1 MQYTKYICIH
11 LQYLGVLLKN
21 KSTLLF
27 LMLSILTLVSCFIAN
42 NIALWIGSIIAIG
55 ASAFLLFDL
64 NKNLSKIELE
74 LEEVKNEC
82 ENKQNNSNQDNDIRD
97 EIIDVLEKLKIGFLG
112 YKIEKT
118 PNDPKV
124 ATVTTLI
131 NESMNKFNKDIDYA
145 LEILTEYGN
154 ANFAYE
160 VKTDSL
166 SGKTGSLLLGIR
178 ALGSSVSEFIALIS
192 LTAKSLNQ
200 NVEILT
206 TASNNLSVASNQQA
220 ASLEET
226 AAALEEITSTI
237 INNTE
242 NTTKMAVFAKEV
254 NTASNEGRRLANE
267 TAQSMEE
274 INIQVIEINNAISLI
289 DQIAFQTNILSLN
302 AAVEAA
308 TAGEAGKGFSV
319 VAAEVRNLAS
329 RSADVA
335 KEIKHLV
342 VNATSKANHG
352 KEIASKMID
361 GYTKLNDNI
370 NNTISLINNI
380 TEASKE
386 QQSGIEQINDAVT
399 ELDQATQQNAVAAS
413 NINNMSKEIQTLSFK
428 LLDTANHAQFDQK
441 ALEQVCDMDL
451 TMFLNRLKLDHVNF
465 KNKNCVKLGTKTTW
479 SVVKET
485 ECNLGKWI
493 IESEQNNKSF
503 TKTQNWN
510 HLKEVHLQV
519 HKGMQDIIIENAN
532 DSNNQVLGKQAH
544 ALDEAISSVFWMIQQ
559 VKRDNC

>member
-1 MQYTKYICIH
+1 M
-11 LQYLGVLLKN
+11 KN

-42 NIALWIGSIIAIG
+42 NIALWVSSIIAIG

-64 NKNLSKIELE
+64 NKNFLKIKLE

-82 ENKQNNSNQDNDIRD
+82 ENKLNNSNQDNDVRD

-112 YKIEKT
+112 YKVEST
-118 PNDPKV
+118 PNDSKV
-124 ATVTTLI
+124 GEVTKLL
-131 NESMNKFNKDIDYA
+131 NESMDKFNQDIDYA

-160 VKTDSL
+160 VKTDNL

-192 LTAKSLNQ
+192 LTAKSLNH
-200 NVEILT
+200 NVETLT
-206 TASNNLSVASNQQA
+206 TASNNLSIASNQQA

-242 NTTKMAVFAKEV
+242 NTNKMAIFAKEV
-254 NTASNEGRRLANE
+254 NTASNEGRRLADE

-274 INIQVIEINNAISLI
+274 INMQVIEINNAISLI
-289 DQIAFQTNILSLN
+289 DQISFQTNILSLN

-308 TAGEAGKGFSV
+308 TAGEAGKGFAV
-319 VAAEVRNLAS
+319 VAAEVRNLAT

-352 KEIASKMID
+352 KEIASQMIN
-361 GYTKLNDNI
+361 GYAKLNDNI

-380 TEASKE
+380 TDASKE
-386 QQSGIEQINDAVT
+386 QKEGIEQINDAVT
-399 ELDQATQQNAVAAS
+399 ELDQATQQNAIAAS
-413 NINNMSKEIQTLSFK
+413 NISSMAKEIQTLSFK
-428 LLDTANHAQFDQK
+428 LLDTANKAQFDQK

-465 KNKNCVKLGTKTTW
+465 KNRNCVKLGTKTNWT
-479 SVVKET
+479 VVKET

-532 DSNNQVLGKQAH
+532 GSNNQVLGKQAH
-544 ALDEAISSVFWMIQQ
+544 ELDEAISSVFWMIQQ

>member
-1 MQYTKYICIH
+1 
-11 LQYLGVLLKN
+11 
-21 KSTLLF
+21 
-27 LMLSILTLVSCFIAN
+27 
-42 NIALWIGSIIAIG
+42 
-55 ASAFLLFDL
+55 
-64 NKNLSKIELE
+64 
-74 LEEVKNEC
+74 
-82 ENKQNNSNQDNDIRD
+82 
-97 EIIDVLEKLKIGFLG
+97 
-112 YKIEKT
+112 
-118 PNDPKV
+118 
-124 ATVTTLI
+124 
-131 NESMNKFNKDIDYA
+131 MNKFNKDIDYA

-154 ANFAYE
+154 ANFAFE
-160 VKTDSL
+160 VKTNDL

-192 LTAKSLNQ
+192 LTANSLNN
-200 NVEILT
+200 NVETLT

-242 NTTKMAVFAKEV
+242 NTTKMAIFAKEV
-254 NTASNEGRRLANE
+254 NLASNEGRRLADE
-267 TAQSMEE
+267 TAKSMEE
-274 INIQVIEINNAISLI
+274 INTQVIEINNAISLI

-308 TAGEAGKGFSV
+308 TAGEAGKGFAV

-335 KEIKHLV
+335 KEIKNLV
-342 VNATSKANHG
+342 VTATSKANHG
-352 KEIASKMID
+352 KEIASQMIE
-361 GYTKLNDNI
+361 GYCKLNDNI
-370 NNTISLINNI
+370 SNTISLINNI
-380 TEASKE
+380 TDASKE
-386 QQSGIEQINDAVT
+386 QREGIEQINDAVT
-399 ELDQATQQNAVAAS
+399 ELDQATQQNAIAAS
-413 NINNMSKEIQTLSFK
+413 NINSMAKEIQTLSFK
-428 LLDTANHAQFDQK
+428 LLDTANHAKFDQK

-465 KNKNCVKLGTKTTW
+465 KNRNCVKLGSKTNW

-510 HLKEVHLQV
+510 QLKEVHLQV

-532 DSNNQVLGKQAH
+532 GSNNQVLGKQAH
-544 ALDEAISSVFWMIQQ
+544 ALDEAISSVFGMIQQ
-559 VKRDNC
+559 VKRENCDS